1 MTAFIELEQVSFA
14 WPQGREVL
22 KGLTWPWTGGI
33 LPALM
38 GSNGSG
44 KTTLGKVIMG
54 MLTPTA
60 GTVRLE
66 GVPFRTTLG
75 PAGSSYRLCLSEP
88 RAPALCRHRC
98 RRDRLC
104 PEIRGLAPET
114 IQERVAELLALMEL
128 DRYARTFPYN
138 LSHGEK
144 QRLALAA
151 VLALEPEFIIL
162 DEPSTGLDW
171 ARKRRL
177 ATVLARVRRQVGYI
191 IISHDGGFCRELCDA
206 ALTLKGAIG
215 MVLPDARTSWW
226 LCSSSPPWPL
236 PWTIP
241 SGWRD
246 S

>member
-22 KGLTWPWTGGI
+22 KGVDLALDRRDT
-33 LPALM
+33 LALM

-66 GVPFRTTLG
+66 GRPILDYPLAQRGRRIGYVFQNPERQLFAATVADEIG
-75 PAGSSYRLCLSEP
+75 F
-88 RAPALCRHRC
+88 ALKY
-98 RRDRLC
+98 
-104 PEIRGLAPET
+104 RGLAPET

-206 ALTLKGAIG
+206 ALTLKGG
-215 MVLPDARTSWW
+215 RLV
-226 LCSSSPPWPL
+226 
-236 PWTIP
+236 
-241 SGWRD
+241 
-246 S
+246 

>member
-22 KGLTWPWTGGI
+22 KGVDLALDRRDT
-33 LPALM
+33 LALM

-66 GVPFRTTLG
+66 GRPIQDYPLAQRGRRIGYVFQNPERQLFAATVADEIG
-75 PAGSSYRLCLSEP
+75 F
-88 RAPALCRHRC
+88 ALKY
-98 RRDRLC
+98 
-104 PEIRGLAPET
+104 RGLAPET

-206 ALTLKGAIG
+206 ALTLKGG
-215 MVLPDARTSWW
+215 RLV
-226 LCSSSPPWPL
+226 
-236 PWTIP
+236 
-241 SGWRD
+241 
-246 S
+246 

>member
-22 KGLTWPWTGGI
+22 KGVDLALDRRDT
-33 LPALM
+33 LALM

-66 GVPFRTTLG
+66 GRPIQDYPLARRGRRIGYVFQNPERQLFAATVADEIG
-75 PAGSSYRLCLSEP
+75 F
-88 RAPALCRHRC
+88 ALKY
-98 RRDRLC
+98 
-104 PEIRGLAPET
+104 RGLAPET

-206 ALTLKGAIG
+206 ALTLKGG
-215 MVLPDARTSWW
+215 RLV
-226 LCSSSPPWPL
+226 
-236 PWTIP
+236 
-241 SGWRD
+241 
-246 S
+246 

>member
-1 MTAFIELEQVSFA
+1 
-14 WPQGREVL
+14 
-22 KGLTWPWTGGI
+22 
-33 LPALM
+33 M

-66 GVPFRTTLG
+66 GRPIQDYPLAQRGRRIGYVFQNPERQLFAATVADEIG
-75 PAGSSYRLCLSEP
+75 F
-88 RAPALCRHRC
+88 ALKY
-98 RRDRLC
+98 
-104 PEIRGLAPET
+104 RGLAPET

-206 ALTLKGAIG
+206 ALTLKGG
-215 MVLPDARTSWW
+215 RLV
-226 LCSSSPPWPL
+226 
-236 PWTIP
+236 
-241 SGWRD
+241 
-246 S
+246 

>member
-22 KGLTWPWTGGI
+22 KGVDLALDRRDT
-33 LPALM
+33 LALM

-66 GVPFRTTLG
+66 GRPIQDYPLAQRGRRIGYVFQNPERQLFAATVADEIG
-75 PAGSSYRLCLSEP
+75 F
-88 RAPALCRHRC
+88 ALKY
-98 RRDRLC
+98 
-104 PEIRGLAPET
+104 RGLAPET

-151 VLALEPEFIIL
+151 VLALEPSL
-162 DEPSTGLDW
+162 
-171 ARKRRL
+171 
-177 ATVLARVRRQVGYI
+177 
-191 IISHDGGFCRELCDA
+191 
-206 ALTLKGAIG
+206 
-215 MVLPDARTSWW
+215 
-226 LCSSSPPWPL
+226 
-236 PWTIP
+236 
-241 SGWRD
+241 
-246 S
+246 

>member
-22 KGLTWPWTGGI
+22 KGVDLALGRRDT
-33 LPALM
+33 LALM

-66 GVPFRTTLG
+66 GRPIQDYPLAQRGRRIGYVFQNPERQLFAATVADEIG
-75 PAGSSYRLCLSEP
+75 F
-88 RAPALCRHRC
+88 ALKY
-98 RRDRLC
+98 
-104 PEIRGLAPET
+104 RGLAPET

-206 ALTLKGAIG
+206 ALTLKGG
-215 MVLPDARTSWW
+215 RLV
-226 LCSSSPPWPL
+226 
-236 PWTIP
+236 
-241 SGWRD
+241 
-246 S
+246 